1 MNITVENQTTSS
13 TNVPDRMYNLTAVYL
28 VTVLIISGMLNCL
41 AAYVLAFKDK
51 FSSAQSTLLF
61 SLTASNALFTV
72 LSTPL
77 GIHAN
82 VSHEWNIG
90 KAACSYYGFMTFT
103 GGLSSIFHLL
113 LLSLERFIA
122 IVHPFQVSILL
133 QPCYLYLSLLFVWLL
148 VFAITSLPLIGWSR
162 YSEEGIGTS
171 CSVDLSPTSI
181 NGISYTIFIIIIGYV
196 IPLLITVCFN
206 IGFLREVQRIINR
219 GKRRR
224 VGYGGADR
232 AMTKAERE
240 LMKQM
245 CLQVV
250 ALVASFNISWLPYAI
265 IVVLSLIRGKPFE
278 NRQIASIPS
287 YFAKSY
293 TVYDPLIFF
302 ILNKKFRSM
311 LKRWIFGQE
320 PQNTDRIE
328 IEMCNKGMIRQIDVQ
343 NND

>member
-1 MNITVENQTTSS
+1 MNITVENQTSS
-13 TNVPDRMYNLTAVYL
+13 HINIPESMYNLTAAYL
-28 VTVLIISGMLNCL
+28 VTVLILSGVLNCL
-41 AAYVLAFKDK
+41 AACVLAFKDK

-82 VSHEWNIG
+82 VSHEWNMG
-90 KAACSYYGFMTFT
+90 KAACTYYGFMTFT

-133 QPCYLYLSLLFVWLL
+133 QPCYLYLSLLFGWLL
-148 VFAITSLPLIGWSR
+148 VFTITSMPLIGWSR
-162 YSEEGIGTS
+162 YNEEGIGTS
-171 CSVDLSPTSI
+171 CSVDLFPTTT

-196 IPLLITVCFN
+196 IPLSITVGFN
-206 IGFLREVQRIINR
+206 IGFLKEVQRIINR

-224 VGYGGADR
+224 AGYGGADR

-250 ALVASFNISWLPYAI
+250 ALVATFNISWLPYAVT
-265 IVVLSLIRGKPFE
+265 VVLSLIRGKPFE
-278 NRQIASIPS
+278 SRYIASVPS

-311 LKRWIFGQE
+311 LKRWIFGHE
-320 PQNTDRIE
+320 SQNTDRVE
-328 IEMCNKGMIRQIDVQ
+328 IEMCNKGMTRKLATQST
-343 NND
+343 N